1 MQELSQLAMN
11 VERVFNEIQA
21 MPLGKS
27 VKKFDFEFTG
37 DPSVDAVEEVA
48 VLFKGRPTD
57 AHLDCLASILEAF
70 PDKVVEGST
79 CGERIGLRYTVN
91 LRSQSAKVVF
101 RWVGLRVIDRIKVG
115 DYIYA
120 DRSISARL
128 ETGKQPLAVVYDIAT
143 NQVRIIST
151 QMGKFAWG
159 EGCVLPVRPHVDSFI
174 SFKKA
179 WQLGDFF
186 EHRQAWTVGYKAI
199 PDGQLP
205 AAAFVAH
212 LQDALFQPGDW
223 CLPTVDEGA
232 LVFSAALRP
241 VLSRALARVGV
252 SLNKGCWLMDEQSDS
267 TAYKILYGQIHSSVV
282 GASKNQVNP
291 VLAVSALRWD
301 ELETFTIR

>member
-27 VKKFDFEFTG
+27 VKRFDFEFTG
-37 DPSVDAVEEVA
+37 DPSADTVEEVS
-48 VLFKGRPTD
+48 VFLKGRPTD
-57 AHLDCLASILEAF
+57 AHLDRFASILETF
-70 PDKVVEGST
+70 PDKAIKNST
-79 CGERIGLRYTVN
+79 CGERLGLRYSVN
-91 LRSQSAKVVF
+91 LRSQSAKIVF
-101 RWVGLRVIDRIKVG
+101 RWVGLRVIDRINVG

-128 ETGKQPLAVVYDIAT
+128 EAGEQPLAVVYEVTADLLR
-143 NQVRIIST
+143 VIST

-159 EGCVLPVRPHVDSFI
+159 EGCVLPARPHVDSFI

-186 EHRQAWTVGYKAI
+186 ERRQAWTEGYKAI
-199 PDGQLP
+199 PDELLP
-205 AAAFVAH
+205 AATFVAN
-212 LQDALFQPGDW
+212 LQDGLFQSGDW

-232 LVFSAALRP
+232 LIFSAALRP
-241 VLSRALARVGV
+241 VLSRALYRVGV
-252 SLNKGCWLMDEQSDS
+252 TLNKGCWLMDEQSDS
-267 TAYKILYGQIHSSVV
+267 AAYKILYGQIHSSVI
-282 GASKNQVNP
+282 GAPKSQVNP

-301 ELETFTIR
+301 ELETFTVR